1 MRTGA
6 ADVKCYAGFDNVW
19 GANMIGRK
27 LAGLTK
33 GNTLEQRAMRSSVL
47 NVASFGAY
55 QGLRLLSNLILT
67 RILFPEAFGMMALVT
82 VFMVGLA
89 NFSDMGTSPAI
100 MQNKRGDDPDFLDTA
115 WTLHVIRGGFLWLA
129 ACLLAYPVSVFYE
142 EPDLLWYLPAA
153 SLMLVLNGFNPTK
166 FETANR
172 HLRAGR
178 VALVEILTQVA
189 GLIVAIALAWLT
201 RSVWALVVSGIVGA
215 AVQLGLMH
223 YLIEGRSNRFRLERA
238 ATKELFHFGKWV
250 FLSTL
255 CGFMIAQGDK
265 VILGKYLS
273 LDQFGIYNIGY
284 FLASFPLLLG
294 WMVIRRVV
302 IPVHRES
309 PPKESRANFLRLR
322 KMRFVVTLLLVSGL
336 VIVAALGPWAV
347 GFLYDDRYVMA
358 GAIVSALA
366 VMQIPQV
373 IVLTYDQSAL
383 AEGDSQNFFYLAAT
397 RATVMTLSLL
407 VGFEIAGLFGALM
420 AQGIAALSVYPVA
433 VWLARKQGAWDP
445 LHDLVFFVAGGLLGG
460 GVYWLNWAEISS
472 LIQ

>member
-1 MRTGA
+1 
-6 ADVKCYAGFDNVW
+6 
-19 GANMIGRK
+19 MIGRI
-27 LAGLTK
+27 LSGLTK

-47 NVASFGAY
+47 NVASFCAY
-55 QGLRLLSNLILT
+55 QGLRLISNLILT

-82 VFMVGLA
+82 VFMVALA

-115 WTLHVIRGGFLWLA
+115 WTLHVMRGGMLWLA
-129 ACLLAYPVSVFYE
+129 ACLLAYPMALFYE
-142 EPDLLWYLPAA
+142 QPDLAWYLPVA

-178 VALVEILTQVA
+178 VALVEILTQVS
-189 GLIVAIALAWLT
+189 GLIVAIILAWIT
-201 RSVWALVVSGIVGA
+201 KSVWALVISGVVGA
-215 AVQLGLMH
+215 AAQLGLIH
-223 YLIEGRSNRFRLERA
+223 YLIEGQRNRFRLEKA
-238 ATKELFHFGKWV
+238 AAKELFHFGKWV

-255 CGFMIAQGDK
+255 CGFMISQGDK

-273 LDQFGIYNIGY
+273 LEQFGVYNIGY
-284 FLASFPLLLG
+284 FLASFPLMLG

-309 PPKESRANFLRLR
+309 PPKESRENFLRLR
-322 KMRFVVTLLLVSGL
+322 KMRMVVTFLLVAMLVCVSGL
-336 VIVAALGPWAV
+336 GLWLVDLLYDERYQQAGAIVAAL
-347 GFLYDDRYVMA
+347 
-358 GAIVSALA
+358 AI
-366 VMQIPQV
+366 MQIPQV

-397 RATVMTLSLL
+397 RATVMTLALL
-407 VGFEIAGLFGALM
+407 VGFEIAGLFGALL
-420 AQGIAALSVYPVA
+420 AQGIASLSVYPMA
-433 VWLARKQGAWDP
+433 VWLARRQSAWDP
-445 LHDLVFFVAGGLLGG
+445 LHDLVFFVAGAVAGG
-460 GVYWLNWAEISS
+460 AVYWLHWVEIST